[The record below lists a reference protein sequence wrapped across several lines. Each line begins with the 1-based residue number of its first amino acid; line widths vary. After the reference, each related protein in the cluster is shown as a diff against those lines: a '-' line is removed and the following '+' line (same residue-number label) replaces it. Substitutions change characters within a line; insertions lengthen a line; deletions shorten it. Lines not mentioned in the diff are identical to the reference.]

1 MSSRSICPCG
11 FGDKSPGSDSWLMSP
26 RAAVELTE
34 NAALISMRSSS
45 GFNFKSLLQ
54 EENPI
59 DVMKDNM

>member
-1 MSSRSICPCG
+1 
-11 FGDKSPGSDSWLMSP
+11 MSP
-26 RAAVELTE
+26 TAAVELTE